1 MVVYNVH
8 VGWHFWSSTLN
19 VFKPNQVHQSPFFTV
34 HFPCSDLFALSQW
47 WKNKWKLH
55 TFWIVDSCFTFL
67 PLSSTF
73 TGRQRFPPPPHLP
86 LSAVSF
92 QPQAAKNAK
101 LQPGSNKNTKLHL
114 RETSK
119 KNSSYNFLETKILD
133 HTVQRRFPPKPAKN
147 HNSVLRSQLTRS
159 HTLGKWNQ
167 TPTWQKNTK
176 PQLQTWEYKTPQP
189 GCKMIKRQAPKSK
202 VEKQNYRI
210 VCASIVATHDC
221 NHSTVMAILMKM
233 VQLISGGEHKAAVSG
248 QWMRCKKRAAA
259 AIFHRFLHSPLWLSG
274 SVGKNLELADPRSLL
289 CQQHPQGRGSSGVC

>member
-19 VFKPNQVHQSPFFTV
+19 VLKPNQVHQSPFFTV

-101 LQPGSNKNTKLHL
+101 LQPSSNKNTKLHI

-119 KNSSYNFLETKILD
+119 KILIQFSGDQNSRPHCSKKIPTQTSKKSQPWPPEPTD
-133 HTVQRRFPPKPAKN
+133 HITYSGKIKSNSNLAKK
-147 HNSVLRSQLTRS
+147 HKTSTAD
-159 HTLGKWNQ
+159 LG
-167 TPTWQKNTK
+167 
-176 PQLQTWEYKTPQP
+176 
-189 GCKMIKRQAPKSK
+189 
-202 VEKQNYRI
+202 V
-210 VCASIVATHDC
+210 
-221 NHSTVMAILMKM
+221 
-233 VQLISGGEHKAAVSG
+233 
-248 QWMRCKKRAAA
+248 
-259 AIFHRFLHSPLWLSG
+259 
-274 SVGKNLELADPRSLL
+274 
-289 CQQHPQGRGSSGVC
+289 